1 MNNLPGSQ
9 LRNDVE
15 IIRDVHENLY
25 DSDDEIPLSQL
36 YARGSTSTVEAPGH
50 PAPKK
55 SKIRSWT
62 VEDISHTPV
71 VEWNKSV
78 GPMQELTPLQLFE
91 CFFDDEVINMVVE
104 FTNRY
109 ALQKNSD
116 SVVSTTEMKC
126 FLGVLILSGY
136 VIYPRRFMYWENRND
151 THNIMVTEAISRD
164 FHIL

>member
-1 MNNLPGSQ
+1 MYDWRRPVKLHELLEELEHPDGIPVAPDGVILFPPENANDNVTDCDSGDEEFTTMNNLPGSQ

-36 YARGSTSTVEAPGH
+36 YPRGSTSTVEAPGH

-71 VEWNKSV
+71 VEWNS
-78 GPMQELTPLQLFE
+78 T
-91 CFFDDEVINMVVE
+91 
-104 FTNRY
+104 RY
-109 ALQKNSD
+109 AILELFRIRHRPHNS
-116 SVVSTTEMKC
+116 SY
-126 FLGVLILSGY
+126 LYG
-136 VIYPRRFMYWENRND
+136 PRRNS
-151 THNIMVTEAISRD
+151 ASA
-164 FHIL
+164 